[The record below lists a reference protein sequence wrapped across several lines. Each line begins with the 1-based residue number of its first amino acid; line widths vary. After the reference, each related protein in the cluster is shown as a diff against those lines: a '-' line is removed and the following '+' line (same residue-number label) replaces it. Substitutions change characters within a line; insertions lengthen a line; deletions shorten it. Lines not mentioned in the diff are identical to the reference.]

1 MPLLSDTDISYIKT
15 NFETNLKDDVEFT
28 LFIDPDNSCEY
39 CNKTAELLK
48 EVCAVNPKLKLEVN
62 DIVIEKERAKS
73 LGIDKAPGLLIQ
85 GKNKNTHLFYFGIPA
100 GKQFV
105 ALLGD
110 IVDLS
115 NGRTRLMPETI
126 AALQKVEKPIEVSV
140 FVSITD
146 DLCPG
151 AVRIAHQF
159 AMESDQIWASMID
172 AEQFTELAI
181 HNTVTRVPKIIVN
194 GLLSVDEPLNEA
206 EFLEHVLS
214 VL

>member
-1 MPLLSDTDISYIKT
+1 MPLLSEKDLAYIKP
-15 NFETNLKDDVEFT
+15 NFESNLKDEVYFT
-28 LFIDPDNSCEY
+28 LFIDPDDSCDY
-39 CNKTAELLK
+39 CNKTHDLLK
-48 EVCAVNPKLKLEVN
+48 EVCALDSRLKLEVN
-62 DIVIEKERAKS
+62 DIVIEKERARE

-85 GKNKNTHLFYFGIPA
+85 GKDKKEHLFYFGIPA

-115 NGRTRLMPETI
+115 NNRTRLMPETI

-140 FVSITD
+140 FVNITD

-159 AMESDQIWASMID
+159 AIESDKIWASMID